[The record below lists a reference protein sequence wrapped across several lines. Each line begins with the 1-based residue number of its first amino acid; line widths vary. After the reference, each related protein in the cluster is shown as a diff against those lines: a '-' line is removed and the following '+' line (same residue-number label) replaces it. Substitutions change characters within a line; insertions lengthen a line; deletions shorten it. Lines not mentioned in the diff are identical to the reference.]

1 MTHLEGLNTMNLVE
15 IDGYYINTDRIDVIL
30 PHHFGDTHGDM
41 YHSTHIFVGG
51 SKTPFEI
58 YKPIE
63 EVMKILKGE

>member
-1 MTHLEGLNTMNLVE
+1 MNLVK
-15 IDGYYINTDRIDVIL
+15 IDGAYINTDRINVIRS
-30 PHHFGDTHGDM
+30 HRFDDTRGNI

-63 EVMKILKGE
+63 EVIAILKGE

>member
-1 MTHLEGLNTMNLVE
+1 MMNLIE
-15 IDGYYINTDRIDVIL
+15 IAGYYINTDRIDVIR
-30 PHHFGDTHGDM
+30 PHCFDDTRGNI

-63 EVMKILKGE
+63 EVIKILGGKDDKG